1 MKYLILC
8 IAVSFFSCKG
18 SPLSNYEEMDLL
30 SYGMPISIK
39 APVGATATKQ
49 DYGVILDV
57 VVKGDRY
64 EVQIYSSNTR
74 TLDINNIKQQKLSEV
89 KLDRYFSKIIEEED
103 NGFIFEKDIDGNI
116 RFDFRYIKVIGDKEF
131 TFQKGL
137 TGNFSESEIR
147 SMYEAVS
154 TLR

>member
-8 IAVSFFSCKG
+8 IAISFISCKG
-18 SPLSNYEEMDLL
+18 SSLNNYEEMDLL
-30 SYGMPISIK
+30 AYGMPVSIM

-49 DYGVILDV
+49 DYGVMLDV
-57 VVKGDRY
+57 VVKGERY
-64 EVQIYSSNTR
+64 EVQIYSSNTT
-74 TLDINNIKQQKLSEV
+74 TLDINKIKQQKLNDV
-89 KLDRYFSKIIEEED
+89 KLDRYFSKIIEEEE
-103 NGFIFEKDIDGNI
+103 NGFIFEKNIDENI

-147 SMYEAVS
+147 SMYEAVK
-154 TLR
+154 